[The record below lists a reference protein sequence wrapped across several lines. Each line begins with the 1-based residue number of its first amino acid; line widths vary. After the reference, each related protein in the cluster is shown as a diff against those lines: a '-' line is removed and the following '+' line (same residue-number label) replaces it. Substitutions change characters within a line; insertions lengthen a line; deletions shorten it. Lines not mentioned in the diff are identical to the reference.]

1 MRYPIHPFRGPGTG
15 LAALWLLAAAAPI
28 HAADRLGP
36 IIVTTPMR
44 MAQTVDGNLHPVSV
58 ITREDIERLQPA
70 DVPQLLR
77 GLPGVQVASSGGLG
91 KQASVFL
98 RGVNSNQV
106 IVLIDGVRAG
116 SATAGGAAWEYLP
129 LEQVDRIEVVRGPR
143 ASAYGADAVGG
154 VIQIFTRGP
163 EAEPVRE
170 VSAGYGRFGTRKA
183 SATLSARHE
192 SLRYQLGISHHA
204 SDGYDIRSDGDPDD
218 DGYRND
224 AINVSLGHR
233 FATGIDLEWR
243 LTRAEGETDFDNA
256 FGAPGDSSEDFVQQA
271 SSLHLSGPVGDA
283 LTWRLVAGETRDE
296 RDTIDA
302 GFAYRFDTQ
311 RRDLAAQ
318 VEWLLEHWQITVG
331 ADYLEDRVSS
341 TTEYTRERRDTRA
354 GFVQIQTDWGRH
366 RVGAGLRHDRYSDFG
381 SHGTGDLAWGYRV
394 DDAWDL
400 RASYGTAFR
409 APTFND
415 LFFPADPV
423 FGGGGNPNLNP
434 ERSRNVEAG
443 LSHSQ
448 GNHELA
454 VNAFD
459 NRIRDL
465 IVLDNRFVPQNASR
479 ARITGWE
486 AGWSWSEDAWQVA
499 ASYTWLHTRDEET
512 GNRLPRRARHSGR
525 VDLDRD
531 LGRLSLGTSLI
542 GQGRR
547 YDDQA
552 NAVPLPGYATLDLRV
567 AYRIGPRWRASAAW
581 SNVLD
586 RDYETVAGY
595 PQPGQSL
602 QVEIRGR
609 F

>member
-1 MRYPIHPFRGPGTG
+1 MHHPIHPFRGSGTG
-15 LAALWLLAAAAPI
+15 LTVLSLLTATSAM
-28 HAADRLGP
+28 HAADRLDP

-44 MAQTVDGNLHPVSV
+44 IAQTVDQTLHPVSV
-58 ITREDIERLQPA
+58 ITRADIERLQPA

-77 GLPGVQVASSGGLG
+77 GLPGVQVASSGGRG

-98 RGVNSNQV
+98 RGANSNQIV
-106 IVLIDGVRAG
+106 VLIDGVRAG

-129 LEQVDRIEVVRGPR
+129 LEQIDRIEVVRGPR

-170 VSAGYGRFGTRKA
+170 VSAGYGRFNTREA
-183 SATLSARHE
+183 SGTLSARHE
-192 SLRYQLGISHHA
+192 AFRYQLGISHSA
-204 SDGYDIRSDGDPDD
+204 SDGYDVRRDGDPDD

-224 AINVSLGHR
+224 AINLGLGHR
-233 FATGIDLEWR
+233 FDNGVDLEWR
-243 LTRAEGETDFDNA
+243 LTRAEGDTEFDNA
-256 FGAPGDSSEDFVQQA
+256 FGAPGESREDFVQQA
-271 SSLHLSGPVGDA
+271 SSLHLSGPAGDA
-283 LTWRLVAGETRDE
+283 STWRLTAGESRDE

-311 RRDLAAQ
+311 RRNFAAQ
-318 VEWLLEHWQITVG
+318 VEWLVKHWQITIG
-331 ADYLEDRVSS
+331 TDYLEDRVSS
-341 TTEYTRERRDTRA
+341 STEYTRTSRDTRA
-354 GFVQIQTDWGRH
+354 GFVQLQTDWGDH

-381 SHGTGDLAWGYRV
+381 SHGTGDLAWSYRI
-394 DDAWDL
+394 DDTWGL

-409 APTFND
+409 APTFNE
-415 LFFPADPV
+415 LFFPADPF
-423 FGGGGNPNLNP
+423 FGGGGNPDLSP
-434 ERSRNVEAG
+434 ERSRNLEAG
-443 LSHSQ
+443 LSLAS
-448 GNHELA
+448 GSHELA

-465 IVLDNRFVPQNASR
+465 IVLDSNFVPQNASR

-486 AGWSWSEDAWQVA
+486 AGWSWSETEWRVA

-512 GNRLPRRARHSGR
+512 DNRLPRRARHSGR

-531 LGRLSLGTSLI
+531 LGRLTLGTSLI

-552 NAVPLPGYATLDLRV
+552 NTVPLPGYATLDLRA
-567 AYRIGPRWRASAAW
+567 AYQIHPRWRASAAW

-595 PQPGQSL
+595 PQPGQAL